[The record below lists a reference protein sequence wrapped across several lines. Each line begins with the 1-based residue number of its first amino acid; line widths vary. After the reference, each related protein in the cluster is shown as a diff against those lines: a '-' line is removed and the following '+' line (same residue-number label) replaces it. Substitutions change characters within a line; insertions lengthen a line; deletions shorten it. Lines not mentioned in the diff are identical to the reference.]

1 VVSLSNHNK
10 PFAKASGDK
19 NTVLSVP
26 DKNTLSPLVTAP
38 RPKTMTRTT
47 HQPDARREADFCH
60 RLQRLFLFLFLLCIT
75 MTPTYVEAVEIAP
88 HLHKNKLD
96 NGLTVLV
103 KETPGTKVAT
113 VQIWVKAGSIY
124 EEKREAGITHLIEH
138 MIFKGTPTRAPGEV
152 AGAIEAAGGQINAYT
167 SYEYTVYHATLSS
180 RNWGDALEVLT
191 DAVLHSNFDAQELER
206 EKKVVLEEI
215 RMRKDRAN
223 IALFQELMAQAY
235 TVHPYRLPISGTA
248 ESVSAISRDDI
259 LRYMKNHY
267 HPENF
272 TVVVVGD
279 VRVQQVVDSVNNLMG
294 GLPKSNTQSPAIPRE
309 PAQKAPRLFALTEDV
324 NQTQMALAFPGTA
337 FKGQDTAIL
346 DVMTSILASGE
357 TSRLYT
363 KLRND
368 KGLVYRIDGSA
379 FTPRDPGLLEFTATL
394 DADKVAP
401 ALEETLAEIFRMKHA
416 KVSDEELDRAK
427 RNLESDFIFNLE
439 RVEGQARVLGSFEFL
454 TGDPREDKYLERVRA
469 VSKEDIQRVAA
480 FYLKG
485 EHLTVGTI
493 APFGTPKV
501 LTQAQLT
508 QIIAKAEAAAKLD
521 QPASKVND
529 AFLSGVHRFQLQNGI
544 RLLVRENHDVP
555 TVSIR
560 AVLPGG
566 LRSETESTNGG
577 FAFISELLPKGTQ
590 QLSAEELAKKVAN
603 MAGSLGGFNGKN
615 TFGIKG
621 DFLSRYTDKGLALVR
636 DVLLTPAFSPAE
648 AEKIRPELLSQLKNQ
663 EDSLP
668 SMAFKEF
675 NKRLFMGHP
684 YGLNT
689 QGDEA
694 VLRNVTVAD
703 LKRLYE
709 QHARPEALVLAV
721 AGDVDAE
728 KVRDTV
734 EKLFGAW
741 QNSPAEK
748 EQTSESALVPDV
760 PAGPDVVSIP
770 RDKQQVHII
779 IGFLGTA
786 LSSED
791 RYGLEVLDT
800 ALSGQSGRL
809 FTELRDKQSLAYSLS
824 SFSLL
829 GLDTGS
835 FGIYIGTS
843 PDKKDEAIKAVW
855 QQLYRI
861 LEEPISEEELAKAKN
876 VLISNYELGL
886 QTHGNQ
892 ALEMAL
898 NETYGLGQD
907 FGNRYVHAIEQVD
920 AQTVL
925 AMARKYIL
933 PGNYVQVTVGADPLQ
948 EEAHGQTQEPQALQ
962 QSKAGAEPKPE
973 TAPATPSE
981 KIGE

>member
-1 VVSLSNHNK
+1 M
-10 PFAKASGDK
+10 
-19 NTVLSVP
+19 
-26 DKNTLSPLVTAP
+26 
-38 RPKTMTRTT
+38 TM
-47 HQPDARREADFCH
+47 
-60 RLQRLFLFLFLLCIT
+60 I
-75 MTPTYVEAVEIAP
+75 PTYVEAIELAP
-88 HLHKNKLD
+88 HLHKNKLA

-124 EEKREAGITHLIEH
+124 EEKHEAGITHLIEH

-152 AGAIEAAGGQINAYT
+152 AGGIEAMGGQINAYT

-180 RNWGDALEVLT
+180 RNWGEALEVLT
-191 DAVLHSNFDAQELER
+191 DAVLHSNFDAEELTR

-223 IALFQELMAQAY
+223 IALFQELMAKAY
-235 TVHPYRLPISGTA
+235 TTHPYRLPISGTA
-248 ESVSAISRDDI
+248 ESVTAISRDDI
-259 LRYMKNHY
+259 LRYMKTHY
-267 HPENF
+267 HPDNF

-279 VRVQQVVDSVNNLMG
+279 VQVQQVVDSVNSLMG
-294 GLPKSNTQSPAIPRE
+294 GLPRSDAQPPTIPRE
-309 PAQKAPRLFALTEDV
+309 PAQKGTRLFALSEDV
-324 NQTQMALAFPGTA
+324 NQTQLALAFPGSA
-337 FKGQDTAIL
+337 FKGQDAAIL

-379 FTPRDPGLLEFTATL
+379 FTPKDPGLLEFTATL

-401 ALEETLAEIFRMKHA
+401 ALEETLTEIFRMKHS
-416 KVSDEELDRAK
+416 KVSNEELERAK
-427 RNLESDFIFNLE
+427 SNLESDFIFNLE
-439 RVEGQARVLGSFEFL
+439 RAEGQARVLGSFEFL

-493 APFGTPKV
+493 VPLGAPKG
-501 LTQAQLT
+501 LTQAQLA
-508 QIIAKAEAAAKLD
+508 QIITKAEATAKLG
-521 QPASKVND
+521 QPASQVNG
-529 AFLSGVHRFQLQNGI
+529 AFLTGVHRFELKNGI

-566 LRSETESTNGG
+566 LRSETEATNGA

-590 QLSAEELAKKVAN
+590 RQSAEELARQVAN

-615 TFGIKG
+615 TFGVKG
-621 DFLSRYTDKGLALVR
+621 DFLSRFTKEGLGLVR
-636 DVLLTPAFSPAE
+636 EVLLTPAFAPTE

-668 SMAFKEF
+668 SLAFREF

-689 QGDEA
+689 QGNET
-694 VLRNVTVAD
+694 VIGNVTVAE

-709 QHARPEALVLAV
+709 QHARPEALIIAV

-728 KVRDTV
+728 KVRETV

-741 QNSPAEK
+741 QKTPVEK
-748 EQTSESALVPDV
+748 DQSRESVLPPDV
-760 PAGPDVVSIP
+760 PAGPDVVNIP

-779 IGFLGTA
+779 IGFVGTT

-855 QQLYRI
+855 QQLYRVM
-861 LEEPISEEELAKAKN
+861 EEVLTEEELSKAKN

-886 QTHGNQ
+886 QTRGNQ

-898 NETYGLGQD
+898 NEAYGLGQD

-920 AQTVL
+920 AATVR
-925 AMARKYIL
+925 AMARKYIR
-933 PGNYVQVTVGADPLQ
+933 PSNYVQVTVGANPLL
-948 EEAHGQTQEPQALQ
+948 EEAQESVPTPQAEIQ
-962 QSKAGAEPKPE
+962 PE
-973 TAPATPSE
+973 TAPTIPSE